1 MLLCVCAEGGRVT
14 MLLCV
19 CAEGGQVTMLLCL
32 HVQKEAGDH
41 VVVCVQKEGR

>member
-1 MLLCVCAEGGRVT
+1 MCRRRAGDHVVVCA
-14 MLLCV
+14 